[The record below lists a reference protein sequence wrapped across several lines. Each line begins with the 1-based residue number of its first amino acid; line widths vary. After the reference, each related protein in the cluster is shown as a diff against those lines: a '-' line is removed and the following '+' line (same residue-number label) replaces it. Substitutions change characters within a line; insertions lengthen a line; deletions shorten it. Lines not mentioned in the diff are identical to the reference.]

1 MREYK
6 LKSSGLPPYV
16 YAQVIAI
23 VRGYEDM
30 RLEYDRMLE
39 KSTRPSDGQP
49 RGTSNSDGTSRQ
61 AIKRA
66 DISKK
71 LEAIEQSLLK
81 IPEEYRQGVWDNAM
95 YATPY
100 PNGADRTTY
109 WRYKAK
115 FFRDIAK
122 RMNWI

>member
-1 MREYK
+1 MRDYK
-6 LKSSGLPPYV
+6 LKSSGLPSYV

-23 VRGYEDM
+23 VKGYEDM

-39 KSTRPSDGQP
+39 KSARPPDGQP
-49 RGTSNSDGTSRQ
+49 KGTGVSGGISGQ

-66 DISKK
+66 DISQK
-71 LEAIEQSLLK
+71 LEAIEQSLIK
-81 IPEEYRQGVWDNAM
+81 IPEEYRQGVWDNAL

-100 PNGADRTTY
+100 PRGADRTTY

-115 FFRDIAK
+115 FFRDIARK
-122 RMNWI
+122 MNWI

>member
-1 MREYK
+1 MRDYK
-6 LKSSGLPPYV
+6 LKSSGLPSYV

-39 KSTRPSDGQP
+39 KSARPPDGQP
-49 RGTSNSDGTSRQ
+49 KGTGVSGGISGQ
-61 AIKRA
+61 AIRRA
-66 DISKK
+66 DISQK
-71 LEAIEQSLLK
+71 LEAIEQSLVK
-81 IPEEYRQGVWDNAM
+81 IPEEYRQGVWDNAL

-100 PNGADRTTY
+100 PRGADRTTY

-115 FFRDIAK
+115 FFRDIARK
-122 RMNWI
+122 MNWI